1 MYCITPLLKDSIPIH
16 KTFRWV
22 TVVIVTNT
30 KIIFAQIS
38 FFTGIKI
45 YEVNFYLF
53 KTLPLFCFQLGIY

>member
-1 MYCITPLLKDSIPIH
+1 MYCITPLLKDSISIH